1 MREYPT
7 APLVGVGVIV
17 VDGER
22 VLLVRRGRP
31 PGAGRWSLPGG
42 LVELGEPVETAA
54 RREIAEECG
63 LEVELHGLVDFA
75 DRIVKDDGGRV
86 RYHYV
91 LLDFLATPAATP
103 GAAEVRAGS
112 DADAVRW
119 VTLDDLRGLDRT
131 AGLEPMI
138 RRALALHAGRRN
150 QEGER

>member
-1 MREYPT
+1 MREYPA

-22 VLLVRRGRP
+22 VLVVRRGRP

-63 LEVELHGLVDFA
+63 LQVVLHGLVDFV
-75 DRIVKDDGGRV
+75 DRIVMDDDGRV

-91 LLDFLATPAATP
+91 LLDFLATPAVAP
-103 GAAEVRAGS
+103 VVGEARAGS

-119 VTLDDLRGLDRT
+119 VTLEELAGLDRT

-138 RRALALHAGRRN
+138 RRALVLDAERRN
-150 QEGER
+150 PGG